1 MSSTGFL
8 QPGVLQSTEP
18 FDRHRIS
25 VATKQTEPTALLN
38 FGLQDN
44 ALKDQTQQP
53 LHMDALA
60 PPTEDRIASVRLAV
74 SEANPELF
82 WDDVELSNNGLR
94 TGVLE
99 AAEQMREAD
108 KQAIYLKAA
117 FPSVPTR
124 HAGQPLYQA
133 QQLQSWVS
141 VPSAA
146 ATLLPVLEPPSD
158 VSLAKMLATPPPPP
172 AAEAAPE

>member
-1 MSSTGFL
+1 M
-8 QPGVLQSTEP
+8 LQSTEP
-18 FDRHRIS
+18 FERHRIS
-25 VATKQTEPTALLN
+25 VATKQTEPTALSTS
-38 FGLQDN
+38 GCRTT
-44 ALKDQTQQP
+44 LKDQTQQP
-53 LHMDALA
+53 LHVDALGPYRGPDCKRA
-60 PPTEDRIASVRLAV
+60 LRGVRGD
-74 SEANPELF
+74 PELF
-82 WDDVELSNNGLR
+82 WDGVELSNNGLPR
-94 TGVLE
+94 ANRGGG
-99 AAEQMREAD
+99 AEREAD